1 MSWGTCYSGS
11 NNIHFS
17 LPPLMSDG
25 RNYASWTPDSTMN
38 DQIKHDAHIT
48 TNWDYRRYLQTNAAQ
63 IMKYNTMEAC
73 YTLGLN
79 PVTVTNTQTL
89 PNSPFVFKSTTDNNG
104 PPFGYSNSDL
114 KNLYLSSEQLN
125 ARLISPSINTK
136 NF

>member
-11 NNIHFS
+11 NNIHYS

-25 RNYASWTPDSTMN
+25 RNYSSWTPDSTMN
-38 DQIKHDAHIT
+38 DQIKRDANIT
-48 TNWDYRRYLQTNAAQ
+48 TNWDYRRYLQTNAKH

-79 PVTVTNTQTL
+79 PVSVVNTETL

-104 PPFGYSNSDL
+104 PAFGYCRSDL
-114 KNLYLSSEQLN
+114 KNLYLTSEQLN
-125 ARLISPSINTK
+125 ARMISPSIPM
-136 NF
+136 